1 MVSLEKKLYKV
12 QLKAVYILNSSRVT
26 DIMVIKEIAAH
37 SQFAAENEAKK
48 MVKDAMNKEAIIVSI
63 TCENATEIKPTKP
76 VFCRKDIMHE

>member
-63 TCENATEIKPTKP
+63 TCDSVEEVISPKP
-76 VFCRKDIMHE
+76 VFCREDIIK

>member
-1 MVSLEKKLYKV
+1 MASLEKKLYKV

-63 TCENATEIKPTKP
+63 TCDSVEEVISPKP
-76 VFCRKDIMHE
+76 VFCREDIIK

>member
-63 TCENATEIKPTKP
+63 TCENATEIKPTNTL
-76 VFCRKDIMHE
+76 FCRKDIMHE